1 MKLQLKLRS
10 ILLQLSLLTILSAST
25 GGYLYYSSLRDAAFK
40 EAERQ
45 VVSRLQLITKNITSF
60 LSENIKVVKAL
71 AGSEEL
77 LEMLVRPNRKALDR
91 ANAILDLYKDALQV
105 DVCYLMNHEG
115 NTVAS
120 SNRNAP
126 DSFVGKNFAFRPYF
140 QEAFH
145 SAPATYLALGVTS
158 SKRGVY
164 YSYPIFVKGE
174 DLPIGLVVIKAS
186 IEQIEKDLD
195 LINDEILLMTD
206 SRGVVFISNEKEWL
220 YKVLWQ
226 IGPAERE
233 QIAKS
238 RQFGSGPWEW
248 IGFSRK
254 SANRALDRSGSE
266 YQIYTADIDNYPGWK
281 VIHMRRLSDI
291 AQSVSAPLIRITGP
305 VVLTLCLLVG
315 FSVFFLY
322 QKANTE
328 LLQRRTVQK
337 ALRKSEE
344 RYRTLY
350 LHTPAM
356 LHSIDMDGRLVS
368 VSDHWTEA
376 LGFPRSEVIGQPLTR
391 FLTPQS
397 QRYYE
402 ETVFPEF
409 FRTGFCKEIPY
420 QFVKKNGEIIDVL
433 LSAIADRDSD
443 GNPIRSLAVSIDV
456 TERKRAEE
464 ALRLAKEELSR
475 YSKDLERQVRKRT
488 REITNIL
495 HYTPA
500 VVYIKDAAGRYRLV
514 NPQYEAL
521 FGIQNQDVQGKTD
534 DQVLP
539 PDVARRYK
547 ASDAK
552 VVEGKHSL
560 QIEEEIP
567 QPVGMRT
574 YLTVKFPVY
583 DESGDIDGICG
594 IATDI
599 TAVKKAQ
606 NQLRRF
612 SASIMASQEKERSAL
627 ARELHDELGQMLTA
641 LRMDTVWIR
650 DRLRD
655 EDPAAKERALTMCRL
670 IDKALEDV
678 RGLAHRLRPGVL
690 DDLGLVDALEDYT
703 TEFEKR
709 TGITCIFDHQN
720 IPATT
725 DTVATAA
732 YRITQEALTNV
743 ARHAEASR
751 VDVVLKAE
759 RRILNLLVID
769 DGSGFDYRE
778 HEDSGGLGLA
788 GMQERAALSGG
799 KLEVQSRIDQ
809 GTRVNFQVPLEE
821 LQVS

>member
-10 ILLQLSLLTILSAST
+10 ILLLLSMLTVLSASS

-45 VVSRLQLITKNITSF
+45 AVSRLHLLTKNISSF

-71 AGSEEL
+71 AGAEEL
-77 LEMLVRPNRKALDR
+77 LEMLVRPNSAALDR
-91 ANAILDLYKDALQV
+91 ANAILDLHKEALQV
-105 DVCYLMNHEG
+105 DVCYLMNYKG

-140 QEAFH
+140 HEAFH

-158 SKRGVY
+158 AKRGVY
-164 YSYPIFVKGE
+164 YSYPIFVKGD

-186 IEQIEKDLD
+186 IEQIEKQLD
-195 LINDEILLMTD
+195 LISDEILLMTD
-206 SRGVVFISNEKEWL
+206 SRGVVFVSNVKKWL
-220 YKVLWQ
+220 YKLLWQ
-226 IGPAERE
+226 ISPAERE
-233 QIAKS
+233 QIARS
-238 RQFGSGPWEW
+238 RQFGKGPWDW
-248 IGFSRK
+248 IGFTRK
-254 SANRALDRSGSE
+254 SQNRAVDRAGTE
-266 YQIYTADIDNYPGWK
+266 YQIHTADIDNYPGWT
-281 VIHMRRLSDI
+281 VIHMRSLNAI

-305 VVLTLCLLVG
+305 IVLALCLLVG

-328 LLQRRTVQK
+328 ILQRRTVEK

-350 LHTPAM
+350 HNTPAM
-356 LHSIDMDGRLVS
+356 LHSIDTSGRLVS

-376 LGFPRSEVIGQPLTR
+376 LGYSRDEVIGQPLTR
-391 FLTPQS
+391 FLTDQS
-397 QRYYE
+397 RRYYE

-420 QFVKKNGEIIDVL
+420 RFIKKNGHIIDVL
-433 LSAIADRDSD
+433 LSAIADCDSD

-456 TERKRAEE
+456 TERKLAEE

-475 YSKDLERQVRKRT
+475 YTKDLERQVRKRT

-495 HYTPA
+495 KYTPA

-521 FGIQNQDVQGKTD
+521 FGIINQDVQGKTD

-539 PDVARRYK
+539 PEVACQFS
-547 ASDAK
+547 ASDRK
-552 VVEGKHSL
+552 VLQGKHSL

-567 QPVGMRT
+567 QPDGTRT
-574 YLTVKFPVY
+574 YLTVKFAVY
-583 DESGDIDGICG
+583 DEAGGIEGVCG

-612 SASIMASQEKERSAL
+612 SASIMANQEKERSAL
-627 ARELHDELGQMLTA
+627 ARELHDELGQVLTA

-650 DRLRD
+650 ERLRD
-655 EDPAAKERALTMCRL
+655 KDPAAVERALTMCGL
-670 IDKALEDV
+670 IDKTIEDV

-690 DDLGLVDALEDYT
+690 DDLGLVDALEHYT

-709 TGITCIFDHQN
+709 TGITCIFDHRT
-720 IPATT
+720 IPATN

-743 ARHAEASR
+743 ARHAGASR
-751 VDVVLKAE
+751 VDVVLKTE
-759 RRILNLLVID
+759 NQILNLAVID
-769 DGSGFDYRE
+769 DGRGFDYRE
-778 HEDSGGLGLA
+778 HDEAGGLGLA
-788 GMQERAALSGG
+788 GMHERAALSGG
-799 KLEVQSRIDQ
+799 QLEVQSRMGK
-809 GTRVNFQVPLEE
+809 GTRVNYQVPLNG
-821 LQVS
+821 LRTP